1 MPVAQNAVL
10 IVDDDPDYRKLL
22 RARLEH
28 ADFTTAEARDGSEAV
43 EILKVESYDV
53 ILLDLNMPNMGG
65 YEVLQWIHGNTNT
78 QDINVIVLTADSI
91 RDHVVTTLTL
101 GAKDFITKSAG
112 NLELITR
119 VKRLCQ
125 IKTLEGNAN
134 NKIAD
139 NELLQSTVLL
149 VDDDELSIDLTA
161 RRIENAGYKVLR
173 ASRGQ
178 DALSIVRTED
188 IKLAL
193 LDINMPD
200 ISGLE
205 VLNHIRAIKP
215 KEELAIIMVT
225 AIEDPDMVIDCINA
239 GADDYIMKPFHPA
252 ELTARINTILRFSL
266 LLNNE
271 HRRSRQ
277 HQELAELGERIRN
290 TEKPQTTTQEG

>member
-10 IVDDDPDYRKLL
+10 IVDDDLDYRKLL
-22 RARLEH
+22 QGRLEH
-28 ADFTTAEARDGSEAV
+28 ADFTTTEACDGSEAV

-65 YEVLQWIHGNTNT
+65 YEVLQWIQGNANT
-78 QDINVIVLTADSI
+78 QDINVIVLTANSI
-91 RDHVVTTLTL
+91 RDHVVTSLTL

-112 NLELITR
+112 KLELVTR
-119 VKRLCQ
+119 VRRLCQ

-139 NELLQSTVLL
+139 KELLQSTVLL
-149 VDDDELSIDLTA
+149 VDDDELSIGLTA
-161 RRIENAGYKVLR
+161 RRTENAGYRVLR

-178 DALSIVRTED
+178 DALSIVQHED

-193 LDINMPD
+193 LDIDMPD

-205 VLNHIRAIKP
+205 VLKHIRAIKP

-225 AIEDPDMVIDCINA
+225 AIEDPDTVIDCINA

-252 ELTARINTILRFSL
+252 ELTTRINTILRYSL
-266 LLNNE
+266 LLSKE
-271 HRRSRQ
+271 HRRRRK
-277 HQELAELGERIRN
+277 HQELADLGERIRN
-290 TEKPQTTTQEG
+290 TEKPQTNSQEG

>member
-1 MPVAQNAVL
+1 
-10 IVDDDPDYRKLL
+10 
-22 RARLEH
+22 
-28 ADFTTAEARDGSEAV
+28 
-43 EILKVESYDV
+43 
-53 ILLDLNMPNMGG
+53 MPNMGG

-112 NLELITR
+112 KLELITR

-139 NELLQSTVLL
+139 KELLQSTVLL
-149 VDDDELSIDLTA
+149 VDDDELSIGLTA

-178 DALSIVRTED
+178 DALSIVRTKD

-225 AIEDPDMVIDCINA
+225 AIEDPDIVIDCINA

-266 LLNNE
+266 LLNKE
-271 HRRSRQ
+271 HRRRRQ

-290 TEKPQTTTQEG
+290 TEKPHTTT

>member
-1 MPVAQNAVL
+1 MPVAQNAIL

-22 RARLEH
+22 RGRLEQ

-112 NLELITR
+112 KLELITR

-139 NELLQSTVLL
+139 KELFQSSVLL
-149 VDDDELSIDLTA
+149 VDDDELSIGLTA
-161 RRIENAGYKVLR
+161 RRIENAGYKVVR
-173 ASRGQ
+173 ARSGQ
-178 DALSIVRTED
+178 NALSIVRTED

-266 LLNNE
+266 LLNKE
-271 HRRSRQ
+271 HRRRRQ
-277 HQELAELGERIRN
+277 HRELAELGERIRN
-290 TEKPQTTTQEG
+290 TEKPQTTT

>member
-10 IVDDDPDYRKLL
+10 IVDDDPAYRKLL
-22 RARLEH
+22 RGRLEH
-28 ADFTTAEARDGSEAV
+28 ADFTTAEACDGSEAV

-65 YEVLQWIHGNTNT
+65 YEVLQWIHSSTHT

-112 NLELITR
+112 KLELITR

-139 NELLQSTVLL
+139 KELLQSTVLL
-149 VDDDELSIDLTA
+149 VDDNELSTGLTA

-173 ASRGQ
+173 ASCGQ
-178 DALSIVRTED
+178 DALSIVQTED

-205 VLNHIRAIKP
+205 VLNHIRTTKP

-225 AIEDPDMVIDCINA
+225 AIEDPDMVIDCIRA

-266 LLNNE
+266 LLNKE
-271 HRRSRQ
+271 HRRRRQ
-277 HQELAELGERIRN
+277 HQELAQLGERIRN
-290 TEKPQTTTQEG
+290 TRKPRTTT

>member
-22 RARLEH
+22 QGRLEH
-28 ADFTTAEARDGSEAV
+28 ADFTTAEACDGSEAV

-65 YEVLQWIHGNTNT
+65 YEVLQWIQGNANT
-78 QDINVIVLTADSI
+78 QDINVIVLTANSI
-91 RDHVVTTLTL
+91 RDHVVTSLTL

-112 NLELITR
+112 KLELLTR
-119 VKRLCQ
+119 VRRQCQ

-139 NELLQSTVLL
+139 KELLQSTVLL
-149 VDDDELSIDLTA
+149 VDDDQLSIGLTA
-161 RRIENAGYKVLR
+161 RRIENAGYRVLR
-173 ASRGQ
+173 ATRGQ
-178 DALSIVRTED
+178 DALSIVQNED

-193 LDINMPD
+193 LDIDMPD

-205 VLNHIRAIKP
+205 VLKHIRAIQP

-252 ELTARINTILRFSL
+252 ELTARINTILEDSVY
-266 LLNNE
+266 
-271 HRRSRQ
+271 
-277 HQELAELGERIRN
+277 
-290 TEKPQTTTQEG
+290 

>member
-22 RARLEH
+22 RGRLEQ

-112 NLELITR
+112 KLELITR

-139 NELLQSTVLL
+139 KELLQSTVLL
-149 VDDDELSIDLTA
+149 VDDDELSIGLTA

-178 DALSIVRTED
+178 DALSIVRTKD

-225 AIEDPDMVIDCINA
+225 AIEDPDIVIDCINA

-266 LLNNE
+266 LLN
-271 HRRSRQ
+271 
-277 HQELAELGERIRN
+277 
-290 TEKPQTTTQEG
+290 